1 VTVSPTSF
9 RSISN
14 VTDWLVRFNIV
25 LIIITLISLAATIY
39 LTFSTEYSLFL
50 SILAAMGVLSTII
63 SFVEFIIRLFWY
75 YRATKNIHSFGAQA
89 VISPTM
95 AVVWW
100 FIPIFFFWK
109 PYNVTQQIWKASNP
123 EINLTE
129 GIEWKKSSSSKTI
142 KQWWSLYLIAIAGAV
157 LVAVVG
163 ISFGT
168 EYTMESEELGVP
180 LGSTF
185 DLLAIPFQSIG
196 IISIVLFVRI
206 IRQLS
211 TWQEVKSGRSV

>member
-1 VTVSPTSF
+1 MTVSPTSF
-9 RSISN
+9 RSIGN

-39 LTFSTEYSLFL
+39 LTFSTQYQSFL
-50 SILAAMGVLSTII
+50 SIFAAIGVLSTII
-63 SFVEFIIRLFWY
+63 SFIEFIIRLFWY

-89 VISPTM
+89 VISPIM

-129 GIEWKKSSSSKTI
+129 SIEWTKSPSSKSI

-163 ISFGT
+163 TSFDT
-168 EYTMESEELGVP
+168 EYHMESEELGIP

-185 DLLAIPFQSIG
+185 HLLAIPFQSIG

-206 IRQLS
+206 IRQIS